1 MQKKWQLRQQV
12 NQEERDHLSEQLGIS
27 KMLSH
32 LLLAKGLNNVA
43 DIKTYVNPAIHQ
55 LHDPF
60 LFHHMRQAVELLH
73 KAIVQQKKIL
83 LYGDYD
89 VDGTT
94 SVALMHSFL
103 APYVAN
109 LSYYIPDRFKE
120 GYGLSAAGIAYA
132 IQEKVDLL
140 ITLDCGIKSVELI
153 EQAVTAGIKV
163 IVCDH
168 HEPGIV
174 LPPAH
179 ALLDAKLSDNPY
191 PYKELSGCGVAFKLC
206 QAYLQ
211 YIGKEA
217 DELWNLLDLVAV
229 STACDIVE
237 MKGENRVLVHFG
249 LQRLMQKQ
257 RPGLDSLIESAIKID
272 RPYQVGDLLFYAGPR
287 INAAGRLKD
296 AKDAVKL
303 LLTHDQ
309 EEIAQYTKMLNEY
322 NQERK
327 AYEQQMSEEAET
339 QYRQINGYEQLSS
352 LVVHDTQWHKGVV
365 GIVASRMVEKFY
377 KPSIVL
383 TKTPAGTYVGSA
395 RSVEGFD
402 LYQAIEACAEHIEQ
416 FGGHTHAAGLTLKEE
431 NLDPFIKSF
440 ESYCKQNISED
451 SKQPIIRY
459 DLEMPLSRISKGLY
473 ESIQRLAPFG
483 PGNLEPL
490 FVSRGVKDS
499 GYARL
504 IKEHVMLN
512 FFIPEKNYT
521 IGATAFNMK
530 SIYEAAIS
538 GKLLDICYH
547 LELNNFNG
555 TEKLQLRIVDIKLS
569 EI

>member
-60 LFHHMRQAVELLH
+60 LFHHMSQAVELLH

-103 APYVAN
+103 APYVTN

-257 RPGLDSLIESAIKID
+257 RPGLDSLIESAIKIN

-309 EEIAQYTKMLNEY
+309 EEIAQYTKMLNDY

-327 AYEQQMSEEAET
+327 AYEQQMSEEAEI
-339 QYRQINGYEQLSS
+339 QYRQIYGYEQLSS

-377 KPSIVL
+377 KPSVVL

-431 NLDPFIKSF
+431 NLNPFILAF
-440 ESYCKQNISED
+440 ENYCQQNLSED

-530 SIYEAAIS
+530 SVYEAAIS